1 MKEIMHRLFMWILHG
16 ISIIY
21 ISSDHNEKIWNV
33 ILVNL
38 DQSMYFLYMFK
49 IFLKMVYVIYQLSI

>member
-16 ISIIY
+16 ILIIY

-38 DQSMYFLYMFK
+38 DQSIYFLYMFK